1 MKRLKIARIICAVIF
16 VAGIPS
22 LIVSSIIDNNGLVIT
37 FGLITAI
44 TAVVLVAISTVSA
57 AERIDVFDDVLAERV
72 EQRIGELV
80 AQGADEETVRLLVR
94 ESIELARGP
103 R

>member
-1 MKRLKIARIICAVIF
+1 MKRLKIARIVCAVIF

-22 LIVSSIIDNNGLVIT
+22 LIVSSIKDNNGAVIT

-44 TAVVLVAISTVSA
+44 TAIVLVAISTVSTTQ
-57 AERIDVFDDVLAERV
+57 RLDVFDEVLAERV
-72 EQRIGELV
+72 ELRIAELV
-80 AQGADEETVRLLVR
+80 TQGANEETVRLLVR
-94 ESIELARGP
+94 ESIDLARGP

>member
-16 VAGIPS
+16 IAGIPS
-22 LIVSSIIDNNGLVIT
+22 LIISSILDNNGAVIT

-44 TAVVLVAISTVSA
+44 TAVVLVAISTVGTT
-57 AERIDVFDDVLAERV
+57 ERIDVFDDALAERV
-72 EQRIGELV
+72 EQRIAELV
-80 AQGADEETVRLLVR
+80 ATGADEQQVRLLVR

-103 R
+103 Q